1 MYPPLKIFL
10 FYFEIT
16 WAWNFVHILM
26 SIVSWL
32 LYCSSGSAPWNKW
45 ALSCFISSKQQVP
58 KLFGTC
64 SSIGFS
70 KNSLKRFCCIQLKL
84 RQWIAGRDEDGEVDA
99 DADLTK
105 ESADSDKIGMLCAC
119 VIFNGALVQWNAV
132 DWLGSYQGGG
142 GEITRKNGWG
152 IQPSSQNSCPNRKQK
167 LLFSHTNVLTL
178 PKKWCLLLLV
188 HNTGRC

>member
-45 ALSCFISSKQQVP
+45 ALSCFISSKQQVL

-142 GEITRKNGWG
+142 WRSQEKMGGVYNLVPKTLALIGNKNCSFPIPMYW
-152 IQPSSQNSCPNRKQK
+152 PYQK
-167 LLFSHTNVLTL
+167 NDAFYY
-178 PKKWCLLLLV
+178 
-188 HNTGRC
+188 